1 MSRNWSSLIHDALA
15 GVADDP
21 YVRLL
26 KERLK
31 SGSQI
36 VRIHLE
42 AAADQKSE
50 YVVILSL
57 HRQLSEMRLP
67 HSEAF
72 TNWSLEAGARMV
84 DEAEEA
90 ERMALL
96 LHERFIPLLSELGPI
111 DFEAILV
118 SYIRA
123 LAPPQAL
130 EAARQL
136 QPFSPLDGRMRQQA
150 IQQVEGVLVGLAR
163 VLGRSLRYDE
173 SSTARILD
181 SALAR
186 WLPQAFS
193 ARAQESALPR

>member
-1 MSRNWSSLIHDALA
+1 MSRDWSSLIHDALA

-26 KERLK
+26 KERLR

-42 AAADQKSE
+42 AAAGQKPE
-50 YVVILSL
+50 YVIILSL

-72 TNWSLEAGARMV
+72 TNWSLEAGARMA

-96 LHERFIPLLSELGPI
+96 LHERFIPLLSELDPVH
-111 DFEAILV
+111 FEAIFVPYL
-118 SYIRA
+118 RA
-123 LAPPQAL
+123 VAPPKAS
-130 EAARQL
+130 EVARQL
-136 QPFSPLDGRMRQQA
+136 QPIGTVDGRAKKQVLQQM
-150 IQQVEGVLVGLAR
+150 EGVLVDLAR
-163 VLGRSLRYDE
+163 MLGRALRYDE
-173 SSTARILD
+173 ASTARILD
-181 SALAR
+181 SALALWMTR
-186 WLPQAFS
+186 CFPVH
-193 ARAQESALPR
+193 AQESSLPR

>member
-1 MSRNWSSLIHDALA
+1 MSRDWSSLIHEALA

-26 KERLK
+26 KDRLR

-42 AAADQKSE
+42 AAAGQQPE

-84 DEAEEA
+84 SEAEEA

-96 LHERFIPLLSELGPI
+96 LHERFVPLLSELDPAH
-111 DFEAILV
+111 FVAIFV
-118 SYIRA
+118 PYIRA
-123 LAPPQAL
+123 MAPPKAS
-130 EAARQL
+130 EVARQL
-136 QPFSPLDGRMRQQA
+136 QPIGTVDGRAKKQALQQM
-150 IQQVEGVLVGLAR
+150 ESVLVELAR
-163 VLGRSLRYDE
+163 VLGRALRYDE
-173 SSTARILD
+173 AATARILD
-181 SALAR
+181 SSLAQWMTR
-186 WLPQAFS
+186 CFPVH
-193 ARAQESALPR
+193 AQESSLPR

>member
-26 KERLK
+26 KERLR

-42 AAADQKSE
+42 PSASPRPE
-50 YVVILSL
+50 YVIILSL

-72 TNWSLEAGARMV
+72 TNWSLEAGARMA

-96 LHERFIPLLSELGPI
+96 LHERFIPLLSELDPAH
-111 DFEAILV
+111 FEAIFVPHL
-118 SYIRA
+118 RA
-123 LAPPQAL
+123 LAPPQAS

-136 QPFSPLDGRMRQQA
+136 QPFASVDDRMRRQA
-150 IQQVEGVLVGLAR
+150 IQQMEGVLEDLAR
-163 VLGRSLRYDE
+163 MLGRSLRYDE
-173 SSTARILD
+173 AATARILD

-186 WLPQAFS
+186 WLSQAFS
-193 ARAQESALPR
+193 ARTQESSLPR

>member
-1 MSRNWSSLIHDALA
+1 MSRDWSSLIHDALA

-26 KERLK
+26 KERLR

-42 AAADQKSE
+42 AAVGQKPE

-72 TNWSLEAGARMV
+72 TSWSLEAAARMV
-84 DEAEEA
+84 NEAEEA
-90 ERMALL
+90 ERIALL
-96 LHERFIPLLSELGPI
+96 LHERFVPLLSELDPVH
-111 DFEAILV
+111 FAAIFVPYLRTI
-118 SYIRA
+118 S
-123 LAPPQAL
+123 PPKAS
-130 EAARQL
+130 EVARQL
-136 QPFSPLDGRMRQQA
+136 QPIGTVDGRVKKQALQQM
-150 IQQVEGVLVGLAR
+150 ESVLVELAR

-173 SSTARILD
+173 TATARILD
-181 SALAR
+181 DALAQWMTR
-186 WLPQAFS
+186 CFPVH
-193 ARAQESALPR
+193 AQESALPR

>member
-1 MSRNWSSLIHDALA
+1 MSRNWSSLIHDALT

-42 AAADQKSE
+42 DAAGQKPE
-50 YVVILSL
+50 YVVVLSL
-57 HRQLSEMRLP
+57 HRHLSEMRLP

-72 TNWSLEAGARMV
+72 TNWSLEAGARMA

-90 ERMALL
+90 ERVALVL
-96 LHERFIPLLSELGPI
+96 QERFVPLLSELDPAH
-111 DFEAILV
+111 FEAIFV
-118 SYIRA
+118 PYIRA
-123 LAPPQAL
+123 VAPPKAS

-136 QPFSPLDGRMRQQA
+136 QPIGTVDGRVKKQALQQM
-150 IQQVEGVLVGLAR
+150 EGVLVDLTR
-163 VLGRSLRYDE
+163 MLGRSLRYDE
-173 SSTARILD
+173 ASTARILD
-181 SALAR
+181 SALALWMTR
-186 WLPQAFS
+186 CFPVH
-193 ARAQESALPR
+193 AQESSLPR

>member
-1 MSRNWSSLIHDALA
+1 MSRTWSSLIHDALA

-42 AAADQKSE
+42 AAAGQKPE
-50 YVVILSL
+50 YVVVLSL
-57 HRQLSEMRLP
+57 HRHLSEMRLP

-72 TNWSLEAGARMV
+72 TNWSLEAGARMA

-96 LHERFIPLLSELGPI
+96 LHERFIPLLSELDPVH
-111 DFEAILV
+111 FEAIFV
-118 SYIRA
+118 PYIHA
-123 LAPPQAL
+123 LAPPQASA
-130 EAARQL
+130 AARQL
-136 QPFSPLDGRMRQQA
+136 QPFAAVDGRMRQQA
-150 IQQVEGVLVGLAR
+150 IQQLEGVLVDLAR
-163 VLGRSLRYDE
+163 MLGRALRYDE
-173 SSTARILD
+173 ASTARILD

-186 WLPQAFS
+186 WLSHAFS
-193 ARAQESALPR
+193 ARAHESSLPR